1 MLFYFEIIF
10 ISLACFFKWKT
21 NKKNVKHK
29 NIVKKTMKDAYKLS
43 RSSLVRAEK
52 PRPNFGEIKNLK
64 ELPIEL
70 ESIGEASSDK

>member
-1 MLFYFEIIF
+1 
-10 ISLACFFKWKT
+10 
-21 NKKNVKHK
+21 
-29 NIVKKTMKDAYKLS
+29 MKDAYKLS